1 MTLPRSA
8 AVAALVSGSLA
19 LGFGT
24 AHAEPAPAPKETV
37 NYAVQLLEKTVVA
50 TVNGGTFAIVEK
62 EISEQEPSA
71 PREEPVAG
79 AAGDPIADD
88 GKGDVEK
95 FVEIKDKAG
104 NPVVSWPLAFNI
116 AGTEIPVK
124 SEVKKD
130 GAVLEITPEK
140 PAGLDTSQPVVV
152 KPIASLTENQQA
164 QNEFASN
171 FGIATAIGGFVGT
184 AVGAVIGCVVTI
196 VAGCVPGLLT
206 GAGVGGILGT
216 IAVGGPTLVAAGI
229 ELINTIQ
236 APAGSTKWAN
246 DGQGPAPASAEAPVE
261 APAEPPK

>member
-1 MTLPRSA
+1 M
-8 AVAALVSGSLA
+8 VAALVSGSLA
-19 LGFGT
+19 MGFGT
-24 AHAEPAPAPKETV
+24 AHAEPVAAPQETV

-50 TVNGGTFAIVEK
+50 TINGGTFSIVEK
-62 EISEQEPSA
+62 EISEQEPNA
-71 PREEPVAG
+71 PHEEPVAG
-79 AAGDPIADD
+79 EAAGDPIADD
-88 GKGDVEK
+88 GKKDVQK
-95 FVEIKDKAG
+95 VVEIKDKAG
-104 NPVVSWPLAFNI
+104 NPVITWPLAFSI

-140 PAGLDTSQPVVV
+140 PAGLDTSQPVAV
-152 KPIASLTENQQA
+152 KAIASPAENQQA
-164 QNEFASN
+164 QGEFASN

-184 AVGAVIGCVVTI
+184 AIGAAIGCVATL
-196 VAGCVPGLLT
+196 VAGCIPGLVT

-246 DGQGPAPASAEAPVE
+246 GGEGPAPASAEAPVE
-261 APAEPPK
+261 APVEAPK